1 MAENEMKM
9 LILSKYLLN
18 SLPAQQTNLCDLI
31 HAPKKDFAEMQ
42 GGSLD
47 SRQGSC
53 WLITRFRENVSHA
66 QCYFYLHYQ
75 ISFPSPPLK
84 RLQAPTR

>member
-9 LILSKYLLN
+9 FILSKYLLN

-31 HAPKKDFAEMQ
+31 HAPKKDFAEMR

-47 SRQGSC
+47 S
-53 WLITRFRENVSHA
+53 
-66 QCYFYLHYQ
+66 
-75 ISFPSPPLK
+75 
-84 RLQAPTR
+84 